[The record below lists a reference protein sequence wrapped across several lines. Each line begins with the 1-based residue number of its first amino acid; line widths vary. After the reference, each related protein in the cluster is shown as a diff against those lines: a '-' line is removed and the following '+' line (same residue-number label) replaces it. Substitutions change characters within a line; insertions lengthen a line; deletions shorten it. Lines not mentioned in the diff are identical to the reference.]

1 MAKRKETEEM
11 NELLSESVY
20 FGIVISLLFY
30 WVATIISKKVKLTLC
45 NPLLLSILFVIAV
58 LLVFDID
65 YDTYNY
71 GAQYLTYFLT
81 PATVCLAVPLYR
93 QFEILKKNVTAIMLS
108 IGAGCISHAIAIG
121 VLTMV
126 FQLSPELKAALIP
139 KSLTTAIAI
148 GVSEEL
154 GGITSVTVV
163 SVVITGILG
172 ATIAAKLFQLLKIE
186 EPVAQGLA
194 CGTASHAI
202 GTSKAM
208 ELGEIQGAMS
218 SLAIVVTGIL
228 TVVLAPFI
236 MEIIR

>member
-1 MAKRKETEEM
+1 M
-11 NELLSESVY
+11 NELLSGSVY
-20 FGIVISLLFY
+20 FGIVISLIFY
-30 WVATIISKKVKLTLC
+30 WISLMISRKVKLTIC
-45 NPLLLSILFVIAV
+45 NPLLLTTIFIIAV
-58 LLVFDID
+58 LLVFRID

-93 QFEILKKNVTAIMLS
+93 QCEILKKNIAAIMLS
-108 IGAGCISHAIAIG
+108 IGAGCISHAIVLG
-121 VLTMV
+121 VLTAV
-126 FQLSPELKAALIP
+126 CRLSPELKASLIP

-154 GGITSVTVV
+154 GGITSITVI
-163 SVVITGILG
+163 SVVITGLLG
-172 ATIAAKLFQLLKIE
+172 ATIAGGLFRLLKIE

-202 GTSKAM
+202 GTSKAI
-208 ELGEIQGAMS
+208 ELGEVQGAMS

-228 TVVLAPFI
+228 TVILSPFI
-236 MEIIR
+236 MKIIR

>member
-1 MAKRKETEEM
+1 MVKREETEKM

-30 WVATIISKKVKLTLC
+30 WAATLISKKVKLTIC

-93 QFEILKKNVTAIMLS
+93 QFEILKKNVAAIMLS
-108 IGAGCISHAIAIG
+108 IGAGCISNAIAIG
-121 VLTMV
+121 VLATV
-126 FQLSPELKAALIP
+126 FHLSPTLKAALLP

-172 ATIAAKLFQLLKIE
+172 ATIAEKLFLLLKIE
-186 EPVAQGLA
+186 EPIAQGLA
-194 CGTASHAI
+194 SGTASHAI

-208 ELGEIQGAMS
+208 ELGEVQGAMS

-228 TVVLAPFI
+228 TVVLAPFV

>member
-1 MAKRKETEEM
+1 M

-30 WVATIISKKVKLTLC
+30 RVATIISKKVKFTFC
-45 NPLLLSILFVIAV
+45 NPLLITILFVIAV
-58 LLVFDID
+58 LLLFRID
-65 YDTYNY
+65 YETYNY

-93 QFEILKKNVTAIMLS
+93 QFEILKKNVVAILLS
-108 IGAGCISHAIAIG
+108 IGAGCISHAIGVG
-121 VLTMV
+121 VLGIA
-126 FQLSPELKAALIP
+126 FRLSPELKAALLP

-154 GGITSVTVV
+154 GGITSVTIV

-172 ATIAAKLFQLLKIE
+172 ATIATKLFQVLKIE

-218 SLAIVVTGIL
+218 SLAIVVTGIM
-228 TVVLAPFI
+228 TVILAPFV